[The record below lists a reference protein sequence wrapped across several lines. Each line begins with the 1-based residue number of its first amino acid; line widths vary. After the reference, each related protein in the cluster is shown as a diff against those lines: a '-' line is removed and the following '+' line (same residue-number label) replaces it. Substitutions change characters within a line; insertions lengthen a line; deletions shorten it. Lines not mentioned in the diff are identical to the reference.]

1 VQQILSRDE
10 ISALTTAFGKVARV
24 SKGTHEVRAYDFTR
38 PDKLSKSKLRAAER
52 LFAGLG
58 HAWSETASGAL
69 RTDVAVK
76 INSVEEVTLR
86 DYADALPEPSVI
98 AVIRADQGGHAYL
111 DMQGGQLLVI
121 ANRLAGGRGEIHQ
134 RRAKLTHIEQ
144 VLLKLF
150 AGRLSSDLSLICSR
164 SKPAQFSVT
173 DIRQSADDL
182 GDSDDML
189 VAVGID
195 WRMDGR
201 EYRVNLALPSSLIEQ
216 IADSP
221 AEKKSTCAQS
231 NSHTV
236 DPQSVEAML
245 GPVPVP
251 VAADLGH
258 ARVTVKELRNMEV
271 GDVIKLDHQVSQPI
285 NIKIGKQTAFGSH
298 VGLMGE
304 TLALQINSGTSDPG
318 TVIAADSHDNL

>member
-1 VQQILSRDE
+1 MQQILTRDE

-24 SKGTHEVRAYDFTR
+24 SKGTREVRAYDFTR
-38 PDKLSKSKLRAAER
+38 PGKLSKSKLRAAER

-58 HAWSETASGAL
+58 HAWSETASSAL

-76 INSVEEVTLR
+76 IGSVEEVTFC
-86 DYADALPEPSVI
+86 DYADALPEPIVI

-111 DMQGGQLLVI
+111 DMPSGAALLI

-144 VLLKLF
+144 VLLRLF
-150 AGRLSSDLSLICSR
+150 AGRLCADLSAICSR
-164 SKPAQFSVT
+164 SKPAQFSVS
-173 DIRQSADDL
+173 DIGQSADDL

-189 VAVGID
+189 VAAEIE
-195 WRMDGR
+195 WRMDGC
-201 EYRVNLALPSSLIEQ
+201 EYRANLALPSGLIEQ

-221 AEKKSTCAQS
+221 AEKTQS

-236 DPQSVEAML
+236 SPQSVEAML

-258 ARVTVKELRNMEV
+258 AQVTMQELMNMEV
-271 GDVIKLDHQVSQPI
+271 GDVIKLDRPVSQPI
-285 NIKIGKQTAFGSH
+285 GIKIGKRMAFGSH
-298 VGLMGE
+298 VGLMGDA
-304 TLALQINSGTSDPG
+304 LALQINRGTSDPG
-318 TVIAADSHDNL
+318 TVIAVDTHDNL

>member
-1 VQQILSRDE
+1 MQQILTRDE

-38 PDKLSKSKLRAAER
+38 PGKLSKSKLRAAER

-58 HAWSETASGAL
+58 HAWSETASSAL

-76 INSVEEVTLR
+76 IGSVEEVTFR
-86 DYADALPEPSVI
+86 DYADVLPEPIVI

-111 DMQGGQLLVI
+111 DMPGGAALFI

-150 AGRLSSDLSLICSR
+150 AGRLCSDLSAICSR
-164 SKPAQFSVT
+164 SKPAQFGVS

-189 VAVGID
+189 VAAGIE
-195 WRMDGR
+195 WRIDGR
-201 EYRVNLALPSSLIEQ
+201 EYRANLALPSSLIEQ
-216 IADSP
+216 IADFP
-221 AEKKSTCAQS
+221 AEKKSTRAQL

-236 DPQSVEAML
+236 SPQSVEAML

-258 ARVTVKELRNMEV
+258 AQVTMQELMNMEV
-271 GDVIKLDHQVSQPI
+271 GDVIKLDRPVSQPI
-285 NIKIGKQTAFGSH
+285 GIKIGKHTAFGSH
-298 VGLMGE
+298 VGLMGDA
-304 TLALQINSGTSDPG
+304 LALQINRGTSDPG
-318 TVIAADSHDNL
+318 TVIAVDTHDNL